1 MNKYLIIIML
11 FTVTACAPMTVKN
24 TGNRLLLTQ
33 ETVVSLAV
41 AIDRQCT
48 LGTLTQIQC
57 NEAAM
62 IYQQAKTAYTHALA
76 AEQAAVSA
84 AIAGIDHNRDTG
96 AIAVWTAV
104 ATELVMFAARV
115 GIIKE

>member
-1 MNKYLIIIML
+1 MIKFLIVIML
-11 FTVTACAPMTVKN
+11 FTVTACVPTTVKN
-24 TGNRLLLTQ
+24 TGERLLLTQ
-33 ETVVSLAV
+33 ETIVSLAV

-48 LGTLTQIQC
+48 LGTLTQTQC

-62 IYQQAKTAYTHALA
+62 IYQQAKTAYSHALA

-84 AIAGIDHNRDTG
+84 AIAGVVHNRDAG